1 MKKTML
7 VLVALL
13 LGNTAAFADDSPQ
26 RYAVTITNVTA
37 GQTFTPMLVVTHKPS
52 VGLFELGEPAS
63 DELALVAESGDIGPL
78 AGLLGSLPQA
88 VYDTADSGGLLFPG
102 DSVTV
107 YVDARGQFDRV
118 SLVGMLI
125 PTNDTFVALDSVP
138 LSRKGRTVMVPAYD
152 AGSEFNDE
160 NCANIP
166 GPTCGGAG
174 ASPGS
179 GEGYVH
185 ISNGIHGVGDL
196 APAVYDWRNPVA
208 RITVKRVKQHD

>member
-1 MKKTML
+1 ML
-7 VLVALL
+7 HCCLA
-13 LGNTAAFADDSPQ
+13 TPQRSRTISPQ

-37 GQTFTPMLVVTHKPS
+37 GQTFTPMLIVTHKPS
-52 VGLFELGEPAS
+52 IGLFELGEPAS

-78 AGLLGSLPQA
+78 AALLGSLPQA

-107 YVDARGQFDRV
+107 YVDARGKFDRV

-125 PTNDTFVALDSVP
+125 PTNDTFVAMDSVP
-138 LSRKGRTVMVPAYD
+138 LSRKGRAVMVPAYD

-208 RITVKRVKQHD
+208 KITVKRVKQHD